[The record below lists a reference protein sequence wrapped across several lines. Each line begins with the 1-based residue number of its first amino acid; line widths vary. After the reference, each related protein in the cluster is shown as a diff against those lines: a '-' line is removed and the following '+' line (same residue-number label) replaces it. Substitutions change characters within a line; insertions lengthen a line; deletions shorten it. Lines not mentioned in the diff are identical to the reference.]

1 MTQGTKN
8 DGRNFQNVGN
18 GYRGTWRSFVIIRH
32 VLSRSDQRTRYG
44 GVDPK
49 LLMIAIAVA
58 ATGLFAKPVW
68 LLGNWR
74 EIRTWER
81 TTAFVRKSYT
91 TGRGRRTRY
100 HICLEFYSK
109 DGKARH
115 KEIEGRTMFKTGD
128 RNDIM
133 FADEYMDAL
142 LFVPQA
148 FKQAV
153 GSAIAGVLLET
164 VCVICLLVL

>member
-1 MTQGTKN
+1 MTDGTF
-8 DGRNFQNVGN
+8 R
-18 GYRGTWRSFVIIRH
+18 TWETVTAA
-32 VLSRSDQRTRYG
+32 LG
-44 GVDPK
+44 GVLLLFAMFYQDLTNGHVTRGADPK

-58 ATGLFAKPVW
+58 AAGLFAKPVW

-81 TTAFVRKSYT
+81 TTAFVRKRYT

-109 DGKARH
+109 DGKAHH
-115 KEIEGRTMFKTGD
+115 KEIEGRTMFKMVD
-128 RNDIM
+128 QNDIM

-148 FKQAV
+148 FRQAV

-164 VCVICLLVL
+164 VCVIYLLVL